1 ASWPRS
7 STTCGESI
15 DPRSTCPITSTVT
28 SNARRR
34 AKKDRSTWLQE
45 AAEDYLKRRTRDE
58 EVEAWLSAEERVP
71 LTEDERSFIEYGAH
85 ELGRRTDELD
95 RKPRGKT
102 DRTR

>member
-1 ASWPRS
+1 MQKRQA
-7 STTCGESI
+7 GETLSKE
-15 DPRSTCPITSTVT
+15 D
-28 SNARRR
+28 
-34 AKKDRSTWLQE
+34 
-45 AAEDYLKRRTRDE
+45 EDYLKRRTRDE

-95 RKPRGKT
+95 RKARGKT